1 MWLRLL
7 YLALHGVMML
17 PNLLS
22 VYGQTKQGVKTVN
35 RKVERKV
42 TKLKVCIKCA
52 LFGGSIVTLSLIV
65 FMRC

>member
-7 YLALHGVMML
+7 YLALHGVMTL

-42 TKLKVCIKCA
+42 TVILC
-52 LFGGSIVTLSLIV
+52 GGMLQ
-65 FMRC
+65 